1 ARCPSCPRIPFR
13 LVCDQLR
20 VSASPPPRLA
30 SRQHLSAAG
39 EGLST
44 EYNKHPQP
52 LFSQKLHVQHQKPQ
66 KSRKSKSLIPKIP
79 AQHTQITP
87 KIDIPT

>member
-1 ARCPSCPRIPFR
+1 SCPRIPFR
-13 LVCDQLR
+13 LVCNQLR
-20 VSASPPPRLA
+20 VPASPPPRLA

-52 LFSQKLHVQHQKPQ
+52 LF
-66 KSRKSKSLIPKIP
+66 RKNFTCNIKNLKNHANPK
-79 AQHTQITP
+79 A
-87 KIDIPT
+87 